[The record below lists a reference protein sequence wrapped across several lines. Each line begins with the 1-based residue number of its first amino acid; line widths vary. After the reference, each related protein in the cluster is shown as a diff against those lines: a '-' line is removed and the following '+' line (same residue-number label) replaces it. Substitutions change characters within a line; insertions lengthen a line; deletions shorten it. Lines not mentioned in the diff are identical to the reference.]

1 MSEKKNKSKTL
12 AKEIALVVLL
22 WGSILFI
29 VIGGIMWTSDRFD
42 GTIMEFLFPALFCGF
57 ISAFSI
63 LVFLSNIFKDSPVIW
78 IIAAVLVFGVAVVS
92 FLLDLMTLLGIV
104 TLGPIGLLF
113 LLGLINWIA
122 GR

>member
-1 MSEKKNKSKTL
+1 MRNKNENGKSLLKDICICL
-12 AKEIALVVLL
+12 SIALPLIFIFVG
-22 WGSILFI
+22 GS
-29 VIGGIMWTSDRFD
+29 MWLNDKFD

-63 LVFLSNIFKDSPVIW
+63 LVFLSNIFRNSPVIW
-78 IIAAVLVFGVAVVS
+78 IVAAVLVFIVAVAA